1 MMKLTLSLESKSN
14 DLNDYVDST
23 VKKERIRKQT
33 GVIPYT
39 IDEQGQLWI
48 LLVSSSHAGNWGIPK
63 GKKEKGMG
71 KRESALVEAWEEAG
85 LKGNTGVK
93 LGTYEYRKGFTGVAQ
108 KVTLYAM
115 DVRKV
120 KKNFPEPWRDR
131 KWFPAEKAMKKL
143 SKKIRPF
150 VQKLIDQVG

>member
-1 MMKLTLSLESKSN
+1 MKLTLSLKAQAN
-14 DLNDYVDST
+14 DLNDYVDGSA
-23 VKKERIRKQT
+23 KKERVRKQT

-39 IDEQGQLWI
+39 VDENGDLFI
-48 LLVSSSHAGNWGIPK
+48 LLIASSHAGNWGIPK
-63 GKKEKGMG
+63 GKKEKGMT

-85 LKGNTGVK
+85 LKGKAGVK

-115 DVRKV
+115 DVKKV
-120 KKNFPEPWRDR
+120 KTEFPESWRDR
-131 KWFPAEKAMKKL
+131 KWFPAEKAMKKV

-150 VQKLIDQVG
+150 IQKLIDQVG